1 MRAKTRNRLWSAML
15 WTALAAVLLYIV
27 ATARAFDASI
37 LLPVMDAEQWTPAKL
52 NPVAWWQGEDDATD
66 STGAYDGAWSGTET
80 YAEGK
85 VGRSMSLNGSS
96 SIAATGVAAASSATV
111 AMWVKTGQFANT
123 ATGFFLDI
131 YTAPMRLLV
140 ASSSVA
146 GRLVVGASNAHVSYL
161 DSAGIGTGW
170 THIAYTISGGVVTA
184 IYVNGAPKS
193 ISGTADPGDAF
204 TSGTKIGRANLGTA
218 YFATGQIDDVLIFS
232 PGLTSAELSRL
243 YSESVARDGE
253 AW

>member
-1 MRAKTRNRLWSAML
+1 MRTKTCGRLW
-15 WTALAAVLLYIV
+15 WAAFWVANAVVLLYIV
-27 ATARAFDASI
+27 ATARAFDASV

-52 NPVAWWQGEDDATD
+52 NPVAWWQSEDNATD
-66 STGAYDGAWSGTET
+66 SAGEYDGAWSGTET

-123 ATGFFLDI
+123 DTAFFLDI

-161 DSAGIGTGW
+161 DSSGIGTGW

-184 IYVNGAPKS
+184 IYVDGSPIA
-193 ISGTADPGDAF
+193 ITGTADPGDAT
-204 TSGTKIGRANLGTA
+204 TSGTKIGRANLSTA
-218 YFATGQIDDVLIFS
+218 FFPTGQIDDVLIFS